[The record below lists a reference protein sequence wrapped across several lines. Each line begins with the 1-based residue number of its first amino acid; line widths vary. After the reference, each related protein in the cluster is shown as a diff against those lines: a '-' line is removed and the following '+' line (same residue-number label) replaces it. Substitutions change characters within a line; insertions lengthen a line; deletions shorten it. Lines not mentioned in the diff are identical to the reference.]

1 MRNQVIVKKIN
12 NYNMLAAAFII
23 ILCSSVDIYAADWA
37 SIKKTKDYELLVDMD
52 SYNVSQ
58 GLPFIT
64 EKKRFN
70 NPKKLAFKGNEQL
83 YIEEHAKKLFNCKL
97 QSYKV
102 LEISYF
108 KKKNILI
115 GTENGVNSFIKLKPA
130 SDNAAIAS
138 LVCQVHKMLG
148 GI

>member
-1 MRNQVIVKKIN
+1 MDNQVIVKNNN
-12 NYNMLAAAFII
+12 NYNMLAAAFI
-23 ILCSSVDIYAADWA
+23 LLFCSSADIYAADWA

-64 EKKRFN
+64 AKKRFN
-70 NPKKLAFKGNEQL
+70 SPKKIAFNGYAQL
-83 YIEEHAKKLFNCKL
+83 YIEEQAKKLFNCKL
-97 QSYKV
+97 QSYRV
-102 LEISYF
+102 LETSYF

-115 GTENGVNSFIKLKPA
+115 GTEKGVNSFIKLKPA
-130 SDNAAIAS
+130 SDDATTAN

-148 GI
+148 GL